1 MKANL
6 LCLSV
11 VLLISNSAFSQVRQ
25 KNQPAKKK
33 DSVPPVLV
41 EKIVVASPKLVPAS
55 AVNPKPKEETAV
67 LKNPNLVSASIVNA
81 KPKEET
87 AVTRDPNLVPAS
99 ALNTRPKEEAV
110 VKNPNLASV
119 KPVPPPPNNLKAQL
133 LDAFVTVSTGQSA
146 VAVITTANYNKDP
159 DTHWSCGTFDV
170 NGRPISSFHDDS
182 NNDEYPEGSVN
193 GPLQMHIDN
202 PAVLGDFA
210 TNGKIHINIAP
221 NGNDTWQIS
230 SFTLALDF
238 QNPSLSQ
245 KISWSNITLSQDK
258 RDIDLY
264 FLWDGK
270 NFVPRQ

>member
-1 MKANL
+1 MKANFL
-6 LCLSV
+6 GLSAL
-11 VLLISNSAFSQVRQ
+11 LLIANTAFSQVPQR
-25 KNQPAKKK
+25 NQPAKKK
-33 DSVPPVLV
+33 DSVPPVLMV
-41 EKIVVASPKLVPAS
+41 KTVVASPKLVAAS
-55 AVNPKPKEETAV
+55 SVNPKPKEETTA
-67 LKNPNLVSASIVNA
+67 LRNPNLVAANSVNPKSTADVSSIRN
-81 KPKEET
+81 
-87 AVTRDPNLVPAS
+87 PNLVPAKP
-99 ALNTRPKEEAV
+99 ATVTPPA
-110 VKNPNLASV
+110 PNILQA
-119 KPVPPPPNNLKAQL
+119 KL

-170 NGRPISSFHDDS
+170 NGRPVSSFHDDS
-182 NNDEYPEGSVN
+182 NTDEYPEGSVN

-210 TNGKIHINIAP
+210 TNGHLHINIAP

-230 SFTLALDF
+230 AFTLALDF

-270 NFVPRQ
+270 NLVAR